1 MPKRLAL
8 PGNAPRPD
16 RPQATGVATFMSGG
30 IRLRRTPVALAR
42 RFFQIVTGAVSDA
55 LAGEEITLPRLAV
68 LVALSEQTGEPGI
81 DQNGLAAR
89 LGIER
94 ARASQLVDELERLGL
109 IDRRV
114 NGADRRAR
122 LLRLTPQGESLRA
135 RVHPKG
141 LAAQTSVLE
150 GLPPADR
157 ELLLDLL
164 VRVIQLNAAHPKGP
178 GRKRDSRQ
186 ATAKKEPTTNSSNV

>member
-1 MPKRLAL
+1 MPGRHTT
-8 PGNAPRPD
+8 PRNASRPE
-16 RPQATGVATFMSGG
+16 RSTASGIKTFMSGG
-30 IRLRRTPVALAR
+30 VRLRRTPVALAR
-42 RFFQIVTGAVSDA
+42 RFFQICTGAVTEA

-68 LVALSEQTGEPGI
+68 LVALSKETGEPGI

-89 LGIER
+89 LGLER
-94 ARASQLVDELERLGL
+94 ARVSQLVDELEGLGL

-122 LLRLTPQGESLRA
+122 LLCLTPQGEHLRA

-141 LAAQTSVLE
+141 LVAQTHVLA

-164 VRVIQLNAAHPKGP
+164 VRVIQLNSAPARSGGP
-178 GRKRDSRQ
+178 GRKQTSRQ
-186 ATAKKEPTTNSSNV
+186 SASADT

>member
-1 MPKRLAL
+1 
-8 PGNAPRPD
+8 
-16 RPQATGVATFMSGG
+16 
-30 IRLRRTPVALAR
+30 VALAR
-42 RFFQIVTGAVSDA
+42 RFFQIVGGAASEAIAAEGVKPQH
-55 LAGEEITLPRLAV
+55 LHAV
-68 LVALSEQTGEPGI
+68 VLLSEETGEPGI

-89 LGIER
+89 LGLER
-94 ARASQLVDELERLGL
+94 ARVSQLVDEMERLRL

-122 LLRLTPQGESLRA
+122 LLRLTPQGEALRA

-141 LAAQTSVLE
+141 LAAQARVLE

-164 VRVIQLNAAHPKGP
+164 IRVIQLNEAPARTSGP
-178 GRKRDSRQ
+178 PIGAQGKRTSRQ
-186 ATAKKEPTTNSSNV
+186 PVSKET

>member
-1 MPKRLAL
+1 MPKRPA
-8 PGNAPRPD
+8 PRRNAARPD

-141 LAAQTSVLE
+141 LAAQAQRSRRPAARRSGASARYPRPRHSVE
-150 GLPPADR
+150 FRACPPA
-157 ELLLDLL
+157 
-164 VRVIQLNAAHPKGP
+164 
-178 GRKRDSRQ
+178 
-186 ATAKKEPTTNSSNV
+186 

>member
-1 MPKRLAL
+1 MPKRPAL
-8 PGNAPRPD
+8 RRNAARPD

-141 LAAQTSVLE
+141 LAAQASVLE

-157 ELLLDLL
+157 ELLLDIL
-164 VRVIQLNAAHPKGP
+164 VRVIQLNSAPARPSGTV
-178 GRKRDSRQ
+178 RKRASQQPASER
-186 ATAKKEPTTNSSNV
+186 P